1 MGNFTMKWPNV
12 FHISLNF
19 GHYAWVIPVI
29 LIVSALS
36 FHQMDRVT
44 PSRDE
49 FDSLIFANGIG
60 FNPYSPSQTVHT
72 ILTYA
77 PDHAPGYFLILN
89 IWGRITSFDVA
100 IARLLTIFAGL
111 ITLAISYRLGNDF
124 VGPPAGLIAV
134 AIVASNAFFNHYYA
148 HIRMYPMSALAS
160 GIILWIYLRIMYQC
174 RQVRSGDYLALFASV
189 FVLCNLHFFN
199 SVFLAVLGVFHLLF
213 APKNRRWT
221 LVSFAVIVA
230 VLLFIPYPLAAADG
244 LMSTVEVK
252 KPDAIGMTRAI
263 RAWQD
268 TVTNHEPLLLLIAI
282 GGLAVGA
289 LSKRV
294 IIRPWLVMPFIFVV
308 CLALLSHYTTFI
320 ADFTMRYHLANWLPC
335 VLFFTTGFYGLYR
348 FHKYLLIL
356 VILWI
361 LAGHHMQT
369 HVSWWSR
376 LNLRSLTYS
385 QPPTQIISRLAQR
398 ADPSPTVLFSTDDYF
413 YESFLTSPGFNK
425 LLAQLGHT
433 PAEYFFGRHGI
444 QVGIVNDSNRAAD
457 RFAITSPSIWV
468 VAHADKLSADRLA
481 YFDSYMYELN
491 YENCQVMP
499 IGEHATIIKYYWQRL
514 GCLAPIVQQRFR
526 SDLVN
531 YDFIGGGLNANQSA
545 VLINDRWTGRT
556 DQSLNDYALSYQ
568 LISTDGNNVSQ
579 LDLPLVHENELRQF
593 SLNIA
598 NVPPGGYQ
606 LMTILYHSETGEKQA
621 WLNNTNEIADM
632 LLLMELVLH

>member
-1 MGNFTMKWPNV
+1 MKWSKA
-12 FHISLNF
+12 FHISMDL
-19 GHYAWVIPVI
+19 GHYAWVIPAI
-29 LIVSALS
+29 LIVSGLS
-36 FHQMDRVT
+36 FHQMDRIA

-77 PDHAPGYFLILN
+77 PDHSPGYFLILN

-124 VGPPAGLIAV
+124 VGPGAGLIAV

-148 HIRMYPMSALAS
+148 HIRMYPMSTLAS

-174 RQVRSGDYLALFASV
+174 RQVRSGDYLALFAAV

-230 VLLFIPYPLAAADG
+230 VLLFIPYPLAAAEG

-252 KPDAIGMTRAI
+252 KPDGIGMARAI
-263 RAWQD
+263 QAWQEA
-268 TVTNHEPLLLLIAI
+268 VTNHEPLLLLIVI
-282 GGLAVGA
+282 GGLALGGFRGRA
-289 LSKRV
+289 P
-294 IIRPWLVMPFIFVV
+294 IRPWLVLPLIFVV
-308 CLALLSHYTTFI
+308 FLALLSHYTTFI

-335 VLFFTTGFYGLYR
+335 ALFFTTGFYGLYR
-348 FHKYLLIL
+348 FRKYLLVL

-369 HVSWWSR
+369 HVSWWSW

-385 QPPTQIISRLAQR
+385 QPPTQVISRLAQR
-398 ADPSPTVLFSTDDYF
+398 ADPSPSVLFSTDDYF

-444 QVGIVNDSNRAAD
+444 QVGIIKDSNRAAD
-457 RFAITSPSIWV
+457 RFAITSPAIWV

-481 YFDSYMYELN
+481 YFDSYMDELN

-499 IGEHATIIKYYWQRL
+499 ISEQTTIIKYYWQRL

-526 SDLVN
+526 SNLIN

-556 DQSLNDYALSYQ
+556 GQPLDDYALSYQ
-568 LISTDGNNVSQ
+568 LISTDGNNVAQ
-579 LDLPLVHENELRQF
+579 LNLPLVHENELRQF

-598 NVPPGGYQ
+598 NVPPGAYR

-621 WLNNTNEIADM
+621 WLDNANEIADM
-632 LLLMELVLH
+632 LPLTEIVLH